1 MKGRSS
7 WNQKYWDIADQFYWA
22 PQYVG
27 MKSIPQR
34 LWQQEGDRISVP
46 AEHVNKSGPLYA
58 RARTADA
65 HKVWLARQEE
75 ILNHVFD
82 ITFAI
87 APDMMI
93 EHCFAKPLGISDPGP
108 YTSLGREI
116 RQRYGWSR
124 TENVTQ
130 QDGFFVSGRSALGV
144 ELKLKAKSSA
154 VQIIKYAAL
163 FAWEEQYSGPRNTL
177 GLLYIL
183 ETPAD
188 PRHWRECGLD
198 GPQVDAT
205 LLDRV
210 DIATLPKKVW
220 QLATENRSGLTSVLD
235 RMTLSAITWAE
246 LKAACNTLRANL
258 DPVHPGDQA
267 LIRLIDGF
275 VAQVDIQ
282 VTERAEEL

>member
-1 MKGRSS
+1 M
-7 WNQKYWDIADQFYWA
+7 
-22 PQYVG
+22 
-27 MKSIPQR
+27 
-34 LWQQEGDRISVP
+34 
-46 AEHVNKSGPLYA
+46 NKSGPLYA

-93 EHCFAKPLGISDPGP
+93 ERCFAKPLGISDPGP

-124 TENVTQ
+124 SENVTQ
-130 QDGFFVSGRSALGV
+130 QGGFFVSSRSALGV

-163 FAWEEQYSGPRNTL
+163 FAWEEQHSGPRDAL

-188 PRHWRECGLD
+188 ERHWRECGTLN
-198 GPQVDAT
+198 GPAVDAK
-205 LLDRV
+205 LFERI
-210 DIATLPKKVW
+210 DIIALPKKVR
-220 QLATENRSGLTSVLD
+220 QLVTENREALLSVQD
-235 RMTLSAITWAE
+235 RMSLSAITWAE
-246 LKAACNTLRANL
+246 LEATCIEIRTNL
-258 DPVHPGDQA
+258 GPAHAGGQS

-275 VAQVDIQ
+275 IAQIEIQ
-282 VTERAEEL
+282 VAERADRL